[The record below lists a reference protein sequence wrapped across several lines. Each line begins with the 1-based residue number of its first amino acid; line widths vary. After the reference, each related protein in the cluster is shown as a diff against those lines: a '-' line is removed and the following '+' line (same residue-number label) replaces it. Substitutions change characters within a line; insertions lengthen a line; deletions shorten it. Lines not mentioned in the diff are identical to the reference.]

1 MDNNTSIIIAECMTL
16 RDDVLATKH
25 KGFLNLE
32 IESDSKIVIYFIIK
46 KNNIPIFI
54 MLLMVG
60 I

>member
-54 MLLMVG
+54 MLLMEG